1 MEFDTFFGEIFQ
13 FQSTPSVWRE
23 TGYSVSSMQCF
34 EISIHSLRVEGD
46 ILQIYLRAH
55 FFHFNPL
62 PPCGGRLLRLSLLSL
77 RHTISIHSLR
87 VEGDDFDPN
96 IKYKLLQFQS
106 TPSVWRETAPT
117 LASASAQRHFNPLPP
132 CGGRPY
138 YTTGVNKSQA
148 FQSTPSV
155 WRETRAA
162 LRRKTPDRNFNPLP
176 PCGGRPGIVSRHK
189 TRASI
194 SIHSLRVEGD
204 YFVRIV
210 QKQGA
215 ISIHSLRVE
224 GDVFDTFSESHR

>member
-132 CGGRPY
+132 CGGRRCR
-138 YTTGVNKSQA
+138 GCEKG
-148 FQSTPSV
+148 
-155 WRETRAA
+155 A
-162 LRRKTPDRNFNPLP
+162 L
-176 PCGGRPGIVSRHK
+176 V
-189 TRASI
+189 SI

-204 YFVRIV
+204 PELFPVIKHGLLFQSTPSVWRETILYALYRSRGLFQSTPSVWR
-210 QKQGA
+210 
-215 ISIHSLRVE
+215 E
-224 GDVFDTFSESHR
+224 TDD